1 MAGAG
6 PRLLSVSVDLD
17 PLHHYC
23 HLHGLPDSLLGDG
36 LKEAVHTT
44 ALPRL
49 LSLFDGL
56 GIPATFF
63 AIGREVEWFPMAA
76 ATLRTAHLAGH
87 EIGNHS
93 FAHDYAISRRAP
105 EAIEADLA
113 RAQEVLTR
121 AVGAPPVGFRAP
133 GYTLSPELYRAVEK
147 QGFAYG
153 SSAFPAAPYWL
164 AKAGVMGALRLLGRP
179 SAAILDSPRVL
190 LAPRHPYRPDPAHP
204 YRRGQGE
211 VLELP
216 ITVTPRLRFPVIGTF
231 VATLPSAVTRR
242 LLDACEDL
250 PLFNLELHAVDALDA
265 SDGLPPELVR
275 RQRDLAVPC
284 QVKLGRLASAI
295 RTLARERDVVTLR
308 TAAGGFRMV

>member
-1 MAGAG
+1 MSPTP

-23 HLHGLPDSLLGDG
+23 HLHGLPDSLIGDS
-36 LKEAVHTT
+36 LKQAVHTT

-49 LSLFDGL
+49 LSLFEGL
-56 GIPATFF
+56 GIPVTLF
-63 AIGREVEWFPMAA
+63 AIGREVERFSMAA
-76 ATLRTAHLAGH
+76 ATLRTAHRKGH

-93 FAHDYAISRRAP
+93 FAHDYAISRRDP
-105 EAIEADLA
+105 EVIEADLS

-121 AVGAPPVGFRAP
+121 AVGAAPVGFRAP
-133 GYTLSPELYRAVEK
+133 GYTLSPDLYRAVER

-164 AKAGVMGALRLLGRP
+164 AKAGVMGGLQLLGRP

-190 LAPRHPYRPDPAHP
+190 LAPRHPYRPDPSQP
-204 YRRGQGE
+204 YRRGAGK
-211 VLELP
+211 VVELP
-216 ITVTPRLRFPVIGTF
+216 VTVTRRLRFPLIGTF
-231 VATLPSAVTRR
+231 LATLPLAVTRP
-242 LLDACEDL
+242 LLASCRDL

-265 SDGLPPELVR
+265 GDGLPPELVR

-284 QVKLGRLASAI
+284 RVKLGRLVTVI

-308 TAAGGFRMV
+308 TAAGAFRMV

>member
-1 MAGAG
+1 MSGAA

-23 HLHGLPDSLLGDG
+23 HLHGLPDSLIGDS
-36 LKEAVHTT
+36 LKEAVHTL

-49 LSLFDGL
+49 FSLFDGL
-56 GIPATFF
+56 GVPVTLF
-63 AIGREVEWFPMAA
+63 AIGREVERFAMAGP
-76 ATLRTAHLAGH
+76 TLRTAHHRGH
-87 EIGNHS
+87 EIANHS

-105 EAIEADLA
+105 EVIEADLS

-121 AVGAPPVGFRAP
+121 AVGVAPVGFRAP
-133 GYTLSPELYRAVEK
+133 GYTLSPELYRAVEA
-147 QGFAYG
+147 QGFEYG

-164 AKAGVMGALRLLGRP
+164 AKAGVMGGLRLLGRP

-190 LAPRHPYRPDPAHP
+190 LAPRQPYRPDPAQP
-204 YRRGQGE
+204 YQRGRGQ
-211 VLELP
+211 VPELP

-231 VATLPSAVTRR
+231 VATLPFAVTRR
-242 LLDACEDL
+242 LLTACGDL
-250 PLFNLELHAVDALDA
+250 SLFNFELHAVDALDA
-265 SDGLPPELVR
+265 ADGLPPELVR

-284 QVKLGRLASAI
+284 QVKLGRLGAAI

-308 TAAGGFRMV
+308 TAAGAFRMV